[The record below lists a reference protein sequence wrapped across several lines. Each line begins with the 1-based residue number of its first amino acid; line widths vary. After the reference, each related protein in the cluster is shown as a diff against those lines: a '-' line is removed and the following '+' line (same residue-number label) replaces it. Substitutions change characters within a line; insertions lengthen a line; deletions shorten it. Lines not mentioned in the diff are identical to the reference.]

1 MLRFFQEKSYLCK
14 YMKPIKL
21 GVALALRERAEK
33 EFKHMVDDIFTK
45 FKTKQTLFKGERK
58 TYIAKE
64 GYLDE
69 PSKRNFVNVVS
80 TVSEQLEWMNT
91 HSQNYFTTVFNIE
104 KTNAS
109 GAPKGTLVV
118 DGTTVGEY
126 SSLELLRLKSIL
138 EGKLR
143 DLYKE
148 IPVRTEQSIWALSD
162 EEAFKAKGIFS
173 TSLETGEAKTTI
185 KEQYILPDPHPD
197 KNRQP
202 MVADRSTQ
210 VVIGTYTSQQFSG
223 EFSIYQ
229 RAEVLV
235 RYERLLQATIT
246 ALEEANQVEIQ
257 KSDLG
262 EKVLNYIHSGKI

>member
-1 MLRFFQEKSYLCK
+1 
-14 YMKPIKL
+14 MKIIKL

-33 EFKHMVDDIFTK
+33 EFKNMIDDLFTK
-45 FKTKQTLFKGERK
+45 FKTKQSLFKGERK

-69 PSKRNFVNVVS
+69 PSKKNFVNVVS
-80 TVSEQLEWMNT
+80 TVSEQLDWMN
-91 HSQNYFTTVFNIE
+91 SNSKSYLNTVFNIE

-109 GAPKGTLVV
+109 NTPKGTLMIGDKVL
-118 DGTTVGEY
+118 GEY

-138 EGKLR
+138 ESKLR

-148 IPVRTEQSIWALSD
+148 IPVRSEQSLWALS
-162 EEAFKAKGIFS
+162 EEESFKAKGIFS
-173 TSLETGEAKTTI
+173 TSLEIGEAKTTI

-202 MVADRSTQ
+202 MVADKSTQ
-210 VVIGTYTSQQFSG
+210 VIIGTYTSQQFSG

-229 RAEVLV
+229 RAELLV
-235 RYERLLQATIT
+235 RYEKLLQATIT
-246 ALEEANQVEIQ
+246 ALEEANDAPLLT
-257 KSDLG
+257 SDLG
-262 EKVLNYIHSGKI
+262 DKVFDYIHSGKL

>member
-1 MLRFFQEKSYLCK
+1 
-14 YMKPIKL
+14 MKIVKL
-21 GVALALRERAEK
+21 SVALALRERSEK
-33 EFKHMVDDIFTK
+33 EFKNMVDDMFTK

-69 PSKRNFVNVVS
+69 PSKRNFVNVAS
-80 TVSEQLEWMNT
+80 TVSEQLEWMNNN
-91 HSQNYFTTVFNIE
+91 SKNYLNTVFNIE

-109 GAPKGTLVV
+109 GTVKGSLVV
-118 DGTTVGEY
+118 EGTKVGEY

-148 IPVRTEQSIWALSD
+148 IPVRSEQAIWTLAE
-162 EEAFKAKGIFS
+162 EEAFRAKGIFS
-173 TSLETGEAKTTI
+173 TALETGDAKTTI

-202 MVADRSTQ
+202 MVADKSTQ
-210 VVIGTYTSQQFSG
+210 VLIGTYTTQQFSG
-223 EFSIYQ
+223 EFSMYQ
-229 RAEVLV
+229 RAELLV
-235 RYERLLQATIT
+235 RYEKMLQATIT
-246 ALEEANQVEIQ
+246 ALEEANNAEIIS
-257 KSDLG
+257 SDLG
-262 EKVLNYIHSGKI
+262 DKVFNYLHAGKL

>member
-1 MLRFFQEKSYLCK
+1 
-14 YMKPIKL
+14 MKIIKL
-21 GVALALRERAEK
+21 SVALALRERSEK
-33 EFKHMVDDIFTK
+33 EFKNMVDDLFTK

-58 TYIAKE
+58 TYVAKE

-69 PSKRNFVNVVS
+69 PSKRSFVNVVS
-80 TVSEQLEWMNT
+80 TVAEQLDWMKNN
-91 HSQNYFTTVFNIE
+91 SKNYLNTVFNIE

-109 GAPKGTLVV
+109 GNVKGTLVL
-118 DGTTVGEY
+118 DDQKIGEY

-138 EGKLR
+138 ESKLR

-148 IPVRTEQSIWALSD
+148 IPVRSEQSIWSLAE
-162 EEAFKAKGIFS
+162 EEAFRVKGIFS

-202 MVADRSTQ
+202 MVADKSTQ

-223 EFSIYQ
+223 EFSMYQ

-235 RYERLLQATIT
+235 RYEKLLQATIT
-246 ALEEANQVEIQ
+246 ALEEANSAELQT
-257 KSDLG
+257 SDLG
-262 EKVLNYIHSGKI
+262 DKVFDYIHSGKL